1 MVLVFGCRI
10 LKECLRGWRLRI
22 IVSAYVAADIL
33 ALIEIVV
40 MHVLFHLLVSNNDA
54 SIGITGYVGIS
65 YVLSVDASSAIDHGQ
80 LLRIE
85 VVFGVCSKTAT
96 YWFLVIVLI
105 VAYRVEIRQLLLF
118 ITYLVVS
125 FFLVRVDS

>member
-1 MVLVFGCRI
+1 M
-10 LKECLRGWRLRI
+10 
-22 IVSAYVAADIL
+22 SAHVAADIL

-40 MHVLFHLLVSNNDA
+40 MHVLFHLLVSNHDA
-54 SIGITGYVGIS
+54 SIGITGNVGIS
-65 YVLSVDASSAIDHGQ
+65 YVLSVDASAAVDHGQ

-85 VVFGVCSKTAT
+85 VVFGVCSKTTANR
-96 YWFLVIVLI
+96 FLVIVLV
-105 VAYRVEIRQLLLF
+105 VAYCIEIRQLLLF

>member
-22 IVSAYVAADIL
+22 IVSTRVAADIL

-40 MHVLFHLLVSNNDA
+40 MHVLFHLLVSNHDA
-54 SIGITGYVGIS
+54 SIGITGNVGIS
-65 YVLSVDASSAIDHGQ
+65 HVLSVDASTAVDHGQ

-85 VVFGVCSKTAT
+85 VVFRVCGEASAADR
-96 YWFLVIVLI
+96 FLVIVLV
-105 VAYRVEIRQLLLF
+105 VAYRVEIR
-118 ITYLVVS
+118 
-125 FFLVRVDS
+125 